1 MYWFLCDNGLLD
13 ERVNVHLG
21 DLNQMEKLIKLIVK
35 CFNSILQVFPL
46 FQVVVVLPKDFSCT
60 AACF

>member
-1 MYWFLCDNGLLD
+1 MYCFLYDNGLRH

-21 DLNQMEKLIKLIVK
+21 DLNQMVK

-60 AACF
+60 AAYF